1 MAGEDYID
9 VAYVKKILYKPFTVP
24 TDFTN
29 CSITIIECIYSALS
43 QRMELKSYLSKFN
56 IMASALFM
64 LIFFVHLQCI
74 HINALIV
81 QLWNGHISTIVVLHI
96 PLWSL
101 SIVMELAICYR
112 NIY

>member
-29 CSITIIECIYSALS
+29 CSITIIERIYGALS
-43 QRMELKSYLSKFN
+43 QRMGLKSYLSKFN
-56 IMASALFM
+56 LMASALFM
-64 LIFFVHLQCI
+64 LIFFVHFQCT

-81 QLWNGHISTIVVLHI
+81 QLWNGHISTIVVFAY
-96 PLWSL
+96 
-101 SIVMELAICYR
+101 SIMVT
-112 NIY
+112 